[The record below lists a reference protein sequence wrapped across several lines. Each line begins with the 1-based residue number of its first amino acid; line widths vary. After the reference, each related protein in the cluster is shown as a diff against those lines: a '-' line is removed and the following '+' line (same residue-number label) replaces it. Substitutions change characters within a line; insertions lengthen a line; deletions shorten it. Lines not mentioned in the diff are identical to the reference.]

1 MTHHFSSY
9 SCRHLVA
16 AALALGTLGTAQ
28 AASTWS
34 ADFSGCQNGSV
45 LANAGAWSSSLNT
58 TCPLETGGVD
68 VKVGAV
74 SWSSDV
80 PAGAQV
86 VSWGGS
92 GLGILSAGESSSTT
106 GAHAIDNYGVYD
118 SLVLKFSESV
128 SIDQLSV
135 GWDGNDNPSS
145 VYNDADV
152 AVFAWVGAT
161 PGASVTP
168 TGLSPLDGWRMVA
181 AIENIGSYGGAV
193 DTANFS
199 SGGYTSSY
207 WMVAAYGTD
216 CNYDAF
222 KLLKVAGSTGTT
234 PPPPSGVPEP
244 GSLALMAL
252 VAGGLTWRRKG
263 HKGTSASRG

>member
-16 AALALGTLGTAQ
+16 AALALGALGTAQ

-34 ADFSGCQNGSV
+34 ADFSGCQDGSV

-68 VKVGAV
+68 VKVAGL
-74 SWSSDV
+74 SWASDV
-80 PAGAQV
+80 PGGAKV
-86 VSWGGS
+86 YSWGRS
-92 GLGILSAGESSSTT
+92 GLGVVSAGESSSAT
-106 GAHAIDNYGVYD
+106 GPHAIDNYGVYD

-128 SIDQLSV
+128 SINQLSV
-135 GWDGNDNPSS
+135 GWDGNDNPYSQ
-145 VYNDADV
+145 YNDADV

-161 PGASVTP
+161 PSTTAAP
-168 TGLSPLDGWRMVA
+168 TSLSPLGGWRMVA
-181 AIENIGSYGGAV
+181 AIENIGSYGASV
-193 DTANFS
+193 DTASFS

-222 KLLKVAGSTGTT
+222 KLLKVAGSTGST

-252 VAGGLTWRRKG
+252 VAGGLTWRKKAQ
-263 HKGTSASRG
+263 KGTPAARG